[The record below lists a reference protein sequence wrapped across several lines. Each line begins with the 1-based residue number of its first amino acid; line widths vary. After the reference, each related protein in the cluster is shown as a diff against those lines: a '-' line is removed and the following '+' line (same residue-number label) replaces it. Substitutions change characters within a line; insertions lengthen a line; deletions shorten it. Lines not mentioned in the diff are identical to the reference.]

1 MPVLRSVETRILLAI
16 IDHRGGHPM
25 LSNEQLSDLA
35 RNGGGSPNQT
45 AATQRFPKVFVT
57 IRPRSR
63 SSLKCLLPT
72 DMLGRFEEQRLPNS
86 VHLCND

>member
-1 MPVLRSVETRILLAI
+1 MLRSVKTRILLAI

-35 RNGGGSPNQT
+35 RNSGGSPNQT

-57 IRPRSR
+57 IQPRSK

-72 DMLGRFEEQRLPNS
+72 DMLGRLEEQRLPNS